1 MSITITDRLD
11 HTMSLRD
18 IDEIVQALAH
28 ERDAI
33 RWLSNKVGRAEF
45 KEEWPAYAWPGGYT
59 LVYFCDDGEDLCS
72 ACMNDPDNPVHFAGD
87 EVTGSPATSRRRRR
101 SWPDGWKVLDV
112 YLAEENDREPGEQIA
127 CAHCGA
133 VIYTEP
139 EESADT
145 DASWIIGNADGDW
158 WSNDLGWVERQ
169 AMATTFSSE
178 ERDAFALP
186 IDGHWVRA

>member
-18 IDEIVQALAH
+18 VDEIVQALAH

-33 RWLSNKVGRAEF
+33 RWLSNKVGRAESN
-45 KEEWPAYAWPGGYT
+45 EEWPGYAWPGGYT
-59 LVYFCDDGEDLCS
+59 IVYICDDGEDLCVD
-72 ACMNDPDNPVHFAGD
+72 CMNDPDNPVHL
-87 EVTGSPATSRRRRR
+87 TGAS
-101 SWPDGWKVLDV
+101 DGWKILDV

-169 AMATTFSSE
+169 DTATTFSSQ